1 MCGADP
7 GRACERHSCR
17 RHSPSSRSPGKL
29 DLFAEDFCAIGRRE
43 NGLADIKADF
53 APVDI
58 ESGNDFDISRPV
70 SADLPVH
77 QSDAGAIAG
86 RAVIKIYSLDE
97 RTGTVPNPDDGD
109 SYFSHA

>member
-1 MCGADP
+1 MRGIAVEDTAHLHD
-7 GRACERHSCR
+7 RT
-17 RHSPSSRSPGKL
+17 GKL

-43 NGLADIKADF
+43 NGLADIKTDF

-77 QSDAGAIAG
+77 QSDPGAIAG

-97 RTGTVPNPDDGD
+97 RTGTVPNPDEGD